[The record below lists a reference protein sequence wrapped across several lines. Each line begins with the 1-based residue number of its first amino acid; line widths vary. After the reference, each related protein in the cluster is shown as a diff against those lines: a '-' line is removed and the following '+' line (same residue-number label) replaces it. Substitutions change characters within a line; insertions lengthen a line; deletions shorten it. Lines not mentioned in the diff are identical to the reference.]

1 MEIPC
6 FTPKSVLLT
15 SDNEASYTTDKGDI
29 KNEDMKI
36 DIDEESWRNCLN
48 EPSPVL
54 PERNAAR
61 TVGATSYPD
70 NSLTLSNKGNSEGD
84 VKPKENVR
92 LKREEYFEDFI
103 KVEVKEEVNT
113 EEDKEK
119 CKIKLELKVEVKEE
133 VQGMVFMA
141 TCKSDEYFEPY
152 TGVKEEVKYE
162 K

>member
-6 FTPKSVLLT
+6 YTPKSVLLT
-15 SDNEASYTTDKGDI
+15 SDNDACHSIDKGDI

-48 EPSPVL
+48 ELSPVL

-92 LKREEYFEDFI
+92 LKREEYFEDSM
-103 KVEVKEEVNT
+103 KVEVKEEVVNS
-113 EEDKEK
+113 EEDKQK
-119 CKIKLELKVEVKEE
+119 CKIKLEKVEVKEE
-133 VQGMVFMA
+133 VQGMVFIV

-152 TGVKEEVKYE
+152 TGVKEEVKDD